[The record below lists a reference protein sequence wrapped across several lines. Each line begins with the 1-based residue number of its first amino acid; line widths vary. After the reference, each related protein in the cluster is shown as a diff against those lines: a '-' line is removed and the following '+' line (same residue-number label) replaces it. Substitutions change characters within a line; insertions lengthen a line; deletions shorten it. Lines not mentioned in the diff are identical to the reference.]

1 MQIERKKRQIAFK
14 DMNIPDSHRF
24 TKQIYF

>member
-14 DMNIPDSHRF
+14 DINKPDSHRF
-24 TKQIYF
+24 IKQIYF

>member
-1 MQIERKKRQIAFK
+1 MQIERKKIQNAFK
-14 DMNIPDSHRF
+14 DMNIPDNNRF